1 MDLAEVAFTVATA
14 SADSINR
21 ISAKGSDVKA
31 SINVTFDEAAFGAD
45 KRISLS
51 GPDGSS
57 GAPQAFRFIIPAG
70 IDAKQEVSV

>member
-1 MDLAEVAFTVATA
+1 M
-14 SADSINR
+14 
-21 ISAKGSDVKA
+21 KA

-57 GAPQAFRFIIPAG
+57 GAPQTLQVHIPAG
-70 IDAKQEVSV
+70 IDTGKSNPS

>member
-1 MDLAEVAFTVATA
+1 M
-14 SADSINR
+14 
-21 ISAKGSDVKA
+21 KA

-57 GAPQAFRFIIPAG
+57 GTPQTLQVHIPAG
-70 IDAKQEVSV
+70 IDTGKSIRLKGKRRPGTAVENLVICF